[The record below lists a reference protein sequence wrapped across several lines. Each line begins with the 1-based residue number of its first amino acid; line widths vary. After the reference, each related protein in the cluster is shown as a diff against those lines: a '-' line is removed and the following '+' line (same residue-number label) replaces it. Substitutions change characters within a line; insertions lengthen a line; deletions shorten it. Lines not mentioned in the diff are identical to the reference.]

1 MIITGVAGFIGSHLA
16 DYFIDEFD
24 IIGIDN
30 LSTGNIK
37 NIDHLLNNKRFNFL
51 EIDITRS
58 FKIDEKIDSILHFA
72 SPASPVDYQL
82 KPLETLRVGSIG
94 TENILKISTANKA
107 KILVASTSEVY
118 GDPKEHP
125 QKETYYGN
133 VNPVGPRGV
142 YDEAKRYL
150 EALTVAYKNFH
161 NADVRIARIFN
172 TYGPRMRINDGRAIP
187 NFLNQLINNK
197 NLTVYGNGKQTRS
210 FCYIDDTIEG
220 ISKLLNSNYK
230 DPVNLGN
237 PNEITILQL
246 IDHIK
251 KISNKNCSISYKKL
265 PINDP
270 KRRKPDISI
279 AKKNLDWEPK
289 TPIEIGLLKT
299 YNYYIEKKNE

>member
-37 NIDHLLNNKRFNFL
+37 NINHLLNNKRFNFL

-72 SPASPVDYQL
+72 SPASPVDYLL

-107 KILVASTSEVY
+107 RILVASTSEVY

-197 NLTVYGNGKQTRS
+197 DLTVYGNGKQTRS

-230 DPVNLGN
+230 DPVNIGN

-251 KISNKNCSISYKKL
+251 KISKKNCSISYKKL

-279 AKKNLDWEPK
+279 AKKILDWEPK